1 MPFVSVLSIPI
12 DSAIIL
18 TNVTAREIQ
27 PKMSSP
33 LASIISAKVYVFVH
47 VFARALF
54 CVLLCV
60 GLLSACVSARVLEN
74 WPPQLPEQHHFL
86 SYYAEDADNQKVQT
100 ELEYLTWVL
109 RFYEGWELMPTGW
122 QDIEASMLFGLSE
135 QDHALVETQMLELG
149 ALMSAEW
156 AKDNSVRLLDS
167 AILSLWGAVMQ
178 ADFAPEARIAAVTQI
193 HEDVRGLLE
202 GTLTLPSI
210 NEQRYFDTLGVLLEP

>member
-1 MPFVSVLSIPI
+1 LRPFVSVLSIPI
-12 DSAIIL
+12 DSAMIL
-18 TNVTAREIQ
+18 TNVTVREIQ
-27 PKMSSP
+27 PQMSSP
-33 LASIISAKVYVFVH
+33 LASIISVKVHIFV
-47 VFARALF
+47 RALF

-86 SYYAEDADNQKVQT
+86 SYYAEDPDNQKVQT
-100 ELEYLTWVL
+100 EVEYLTWVL

-122 QDIEASMLFGLSE
+122 QDIEESMLFGLSE
-135 QDHALVETQMLELG
+135 QDHALVKTQLLELG

-156 AKDNSVRLLDS
+156 AKDNSMRLLDS
-167 AILSLWGAVMQ
+167 AMLSLWGAVMQ

-202 GTLTLPSI
+202 GTLTLSTI